1 MQIERRRQDA
11 EEQDYQDEL
20 RRLQIERANKT
31 MHEQQDMVKALKGK
45 MLMCDVAYEQQAQ
58 QAMKNRKLAI

>member
-31 MHEQQDMVKALKGK
+31 MHEQ
-45 MLMCDVAYEQQAQ
+45 
-58 QAMKNRKLAI
+58 

>member
-1 MQIERRRQDA
+1 MDAQRLKREEDRIKKLEDAEIERRRQDA

-31 MHEQQDMVKALKGK
+31 MHEQ
-45 MLMCDVAYEQQAQ
+45 
-58 QAMKNRKLAI
+58 